1 MNRNSHLDFLQ
12 VLLLNRLPLYF
23 LRSSHQPALRRPFFG
38 AEHDT
43 LHDLN
48 ALEPILLRGGL
59 QVPEVE
65 LLQGL
70 ILA

>member
-1 MNRNSHLDFLQ
+1 MNRNSHLDLPQ
-12 VLLLNRLPLYF
+12 VLLLNRLPLHF

-43 LHDLN
+43 LHDLDG
-48 ALEPILLRGGL
+48 LKPILLRDRL

-65 LLQGL
+65 LL
-70 ILA
+70 